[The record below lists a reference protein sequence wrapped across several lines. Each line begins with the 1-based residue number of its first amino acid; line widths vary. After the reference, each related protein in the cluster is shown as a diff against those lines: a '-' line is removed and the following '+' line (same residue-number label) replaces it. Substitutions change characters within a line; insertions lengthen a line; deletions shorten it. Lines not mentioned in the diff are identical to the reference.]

1 MTSCIDGHTRTDTL
15 RMSLENKAKKGLRKK
30 MIIVLVLIALLEAFV
45 LICVMNK
52 SVLCEN
58 YQLLLYPVFGKDAC
72 SSVQGAKPV
81 FGKSYLSSLSQ
92 ETQWKNWLNKI
103 VPKTP
108 QILSELL
115 QETPPNN
122 HMAQK
127 VAQSD
132 VESKL
137 PTHKS
142 DTIHESDMNVED
154 QPEDAATNPKD
165 LEPKLSPGVTE
176 IPKKYSKEHTTY
188 AQEKISFWMK
198 LLRKAPNPYYK
209 GAPCVWGYCYLI
221 HRRHLPWGVRMEN
234 TSSHA
239 IESSHSTLELN
250 WDLDTMLRKEDIHV
264 KASNTILANAKEL

>member
-30 MIIVLVLIALLEAFV
+30 MIIVLALIALLEAFV

-72 SSVQGAKPV
+72 SSVQGAKAV

-127 VAQSD
+127 VVQSD

-137 PTHKS
+137 KPTHTS

-165 LEPKLSPGVTE
+165 LEPKLE
-176 IPKKYSKEHTTY
+176 R
-188 AQEKISFWMK
+188 ISFWMK

-264 KASNTILANAKEL
+264 KASNTMLANAKEL